1 MKKIKSLK
9 DEYRNSNLYK
19 CIEPWETPEE
29 AEGFFLTP
37 FNPKETG
44 LAMCVNLRCLENK
57 GEPPFLRFQND
68 RETKPNLNWVKM
80 YLDGTLDN
88 YENKEII
95 FSKEEMQLL
104 QKWITLNKNVITKHY
119 YQEYDSYDVCR
130 RLKNIDSVKGK
141 V

>member
-1 MKKIKSLK
+1 M
-9 DEYRNSNLYK
+9 
-19 CIEPWETPEE
+19 TPLRQE
-29 AEGFFLTP
+29 
-37 FNPKETG
+37 ETG

-104 QKWITLNKNVITKHY
+104 QKWITLNKNVITKYY